1 MLQVL
6 LCQACLR
13 LKAFFYTSPFVLKVS
28 QVLACS
34 WFGLLALLLKT
45 GRAAS
50 VILQA
55 IMTKYHQ
62 FLPYRDEA
70 EEHLLWF
77 IFLLCDCLLSMS
89 WLISWDF
96 ILCFSLSWFFLLCF
110 FFFSSHKIKLTNQN
124 WEVLTLFGKKKDTEL
139 HKIVFSYI
147 IFLVSAFHLCYA
159 GAVCYKIRVVYK
171 VQ

>member
-1 MLQVL
+1 MLQGL

-62 FLPYRDEA
+62 FLPYRDEP
-70 EEHLLWF
+70 EEHLFWF

-110 FFFSSHKIKLTNQN
+110 FFFLAQN
-124 WEVLTLFGKKKDTEL
+124 KTLQTRTGRFWLYLKKKEKTQL

>member
-1 MLQVL
+1 MADL
-6 LCQACLR
+6 LR
-13 LKAFFYTSPFVLKVS
+13 FYSL
-28 QVLACS
+28 
-34 WFGLLALLLKT
+34 
-45 GRAAS
+45 
-50 VILQA
+50 
-55 IMTKYHQ
+55 
-62 FLPYRDEA
+62 FLPFMV
-70 EEHLLWF
+70 LFVVL
-77 IFLLCDCLLSMS
+77 
-89 WLISWDF
+89 
-96 ILCFSLSWFFLLCF
+96 